1 MRGRCGF
8 FLIWA
13 ELAVCLVLLLA
24 TAVGFACAHAIRY
37 VTRAERESTA
47 LLLAEEA
54 METMKYNARFDA
66 ALPISGAIERNGH
79 SFRVETESGTETVSG
94 IPVTFAKVVV
104 TDEDGRECRFK
115 ILTGS
120 AAEAEEAE

>member
-1 MRGRCGF
+1 
-8 FLIWA
+8 
-13 ELAVCLVLLLA
+13 
-24 TAVGFACAHAIRY
+24 
-37 VTRAERESTA
+37 
-47 LLLAEEA
+47 

-120 AAEAEEAE
+120 AADPEEEK